1 MSLAW
6 NHGSQKIIDNTQEL
20 TKRLEDQKI
29 HKTYFQARSN
39 GRNPLK
45 TQKLKKARL
54 FGGGAGKSP
63 RILFFV
69 FLCFFFPRCVFLVFS
84 GRFFLFFLVLLR
96 VLFFPKGGRPYFQLS
111 GGGGPVCVC
120 FQSRECH
127 QRNRTILHL
136 FLFQGNLHKGTP
148 HCPQGTQSSL
158 KAQLLIE
165 EYLFKITLDFFQG
178 LLFLFK

>member
-69 FLCFFFPRCVFLVFS
+69 FLCFFFPRCVFFSVFWKVFLVFLGFVEGVVFS
-84 GRFFLFFLVLLR
+84 
-96 VLFFPKGGRPYFQLS
+96 
-111 GGGGPVCVC
+111 
-120 FQSRECH
+120 
-127 QRNRTILHL
+127 
-136 FLFQGNLHKGTP
+136 
-148 HCPQGTQSSL
+148 
-158 KAQLLIE
+158 
-165 EYLFKITLDFFQG
+165 
-178 LLFLFK
+178 